1 MLKYNVKNFIFS
13 STAATY
19 GIPNVELITEDCPTN
34 PINPYGR
41 SKLMIEQI
49 LADFAEAYGLI
60 TLSYVI
66 SMRLVPMNRPKSV
79 RTITLRHI

>member
-49 LADFAEAYGLI
+49 LADFASAYGLN
-60 TLSYVI
+60 YVVL
-66 SMRLVPMNRPKSV
+66 RYLVRMSREKLV
-79 RTITLRHI
+79 RTITQKRI